1 MHVYIE
7 IKENIAWELFVL
19 KITFY
24 LSEINDKSPSMP
36 YFIPLS
42 VDCLLVRRRA
52 QCQHYELVY
61 RHVPAESRQL

>member
-1 MHVYIE
+1 MHAYIE

-24 LSEINDKSPSMP
+24 LSEVNGKSPPTP

-42 VDCLLVRRRA
+42 VDYLLVRRRA
-52 QCQHYELVY
+52 
-61 RHVPAESRQL
+61 